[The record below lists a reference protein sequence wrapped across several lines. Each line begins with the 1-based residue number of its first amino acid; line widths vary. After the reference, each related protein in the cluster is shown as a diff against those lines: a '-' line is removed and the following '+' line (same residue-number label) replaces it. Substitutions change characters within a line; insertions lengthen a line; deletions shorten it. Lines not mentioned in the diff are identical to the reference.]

1 MSEVNMETDSKKHD
15 TSTDANN
22 VLAAGLSRV
31 VKFRAF
37 VETYNGKEMVN
48 GWCFLNEKDN
58 HFNAV
63 DLTNERPDIG
73 EVYSVM
79 QYTGLKDKNGKEIYE
94 GDILNIG
101 ATDFGLITDD
111 KKKSVNYEVRFV
123 ECDYILY
130 RTDLQINWG
139 RLSRLSEMNW
149 DCQIVGNVFEGCR

>member
-1 MSEVNMETDSKKHD
+1 MGSSH
-15 TSTDANN
+15 
-22 VLAAGLSRV
+22 
-31 VKFRAF
+31 
-37 VETYNGKEMVN
+37 
-48 GWCFLNEKDN
+48 EKDN

-111 KKKSVNYEVRFV
+111 KKKPVNYEVRFV

>member
-1 MSEVNMETDSKKHD
+1 MSELNMETDSKKHD
-15 TSTDANN
+15 TPTDANN

-111 KKKSVNYEVRFV
+111 KKKPVNYEVRFV

-130 RTDLQINWG
+130 RTDLQKNWG

>member
-15 TSTDANN
+15 TPTDANN

-149 DCQIVGNVFEGCR
+149 DCQIVGNAFEGCR